1 MRGIRRR
8 APDRAAASCRAIA
21 PARQRGAVHATHDRV
36 PLACHPPVRRDG
48 DGRRCR
54 GARRSRRRVRPE
66 PVRRLHHRRPRHQL
80 RERRSRAV
88 AIGQPCQ
95 PDEHDRRVA
104 AGPLV
109 ERRRPRSPSP
119 AATFA
124 RRRRDARARRSRS
137 AHARR
142 AGQGT
147 SARPIR
153 GSRSGGRHRVLGVDF
168 VQPVEQ
174 QQCGCRAEFSSDGG
188 QTWRARPC

>member
-8 APDRAAASCRAIA
+8 APDRAAASCRPIA

-88 AIGQPCQ
+88 AIGQPCK

-109 ERRRPRSPSP
+109 ERRRPR
-119 AATFA
+119 ARRRLHV
-124 RRRRDARARRSRS
+124 RRRRDLGTHAAAVQRMRAGRAQVRARVRSVGLV
-137 AHARR
+137 R
-142 AGQGT
+142 A
-147 SARPIR
+147 
-153 GSRSGGRHRVLGVDF
+153 GRHRVLGVDL

-174 QQCGCRAEFSSDGG
+174 QQCGAAS
-188 QTWRARPC
+188 